1 MPPFVI
7 PPLVVWALGTVGA
20 AVLARFVRS
29 EWQRVNAELH
39 ARDAKASAESIDRNK
54 IPTLKRDPVTG
65 IYRVD

>member
-7 PPLVVWALGTVGA
+7 PPLVVWALGAVGA

-39 ARDAKASAESIDRNK
+39 ARDAKASAERIDRDQL
-54 IPTLKRDPVTG
+54 PTLKRDPVTG

>member
-7 PPLVVWALGTVGA
+7 PPLVVWALGAVGA

-39 ARDAKASAESIDRNK
+39 ARNTKASAERIDRDQL
-54 IPTLKRDPVTG
+54 PTLKRDPVTG

>member
-7 PPLVVWALGTVGA
+7 PPLVVWALGTIGA

-29 EWQRVNAELH
+29 EWHRVNAELH
-39 ARDAKASAESIDRNK
+39 ARDTKASAESIDRNK
-54 IPTLKRDPVTG
+54 LPTLKRDPVTG